1 VPFSTVSDT
10 SWRYRRSVARVE
22 DGGPNL
28 QAEVLGALPDFWDG
42 RDVRHLHHPV
52 WFRQFSDAALAVRA
66 PDGTLG
72 GYLLG
77 CLTQRVVYVHV
88 VAVRPSMRGMGVA
101 RNMYEV
107 VLARAAR
114 LGLLTVEA
122 ITTPG
127 NAASLAFHRSLGF
140 TATLTRDYAGS
151 GQDRVLF
158 VRPSQ
163 PLPEG

>member
-1 VPFSTVSDT
+1 M
-10 SWRYRRSVARVE
+10 E

-28 QAEVLGALPDFWDG
+28 QVEVLGALSDFWDG
-42 RDVRHLHHPV
+42 RDVGHLHHPV

-77 CLTQRVVYVHV
+77 CLTRRVAYVHV

-101 RNMYEV
+101 RDMYEV
-107 VLARAAR
+107 VLARAAQ
-114 LGLLTVEA
+114 LGCLTVEA

-127 NAASLAFHRSLGF
+127 NAASLALHQSLGF
-140 TATLTRDYAGS
+140 TATLTSDYAGS

-158 VRPSQ
+158 VRPAQ